1 MQLLILHTIEKQ
13 FDSTHSRYAYPKP
26 TLNLYVPSNMHDIGI
41 YKLLK
46 AHNVDMI
53 TIANFHNG

>member
-1 MQLLILHTIEKQ
+1 
-13 FDSTHSRYAYPKP
+13 
-26 TLNLYVPSNMHDIGI
+26 MHDIGI

-53 TIANFHNG
+53 TIANFHNGWLLLLACWVDGVGMAWAYISYGMDPNHISI

>member
-1 MQLLILHTIEKQ
+1 
-13 FDSTHSRYAYPKP
+13 
-26 TLNLYVPSNMHDIGI
+26 MHDIGI

-53 TIANFHNG
+53 TIANFHNGWLLLLACWVDGVGMAWAYISYGMDPNHINNKI